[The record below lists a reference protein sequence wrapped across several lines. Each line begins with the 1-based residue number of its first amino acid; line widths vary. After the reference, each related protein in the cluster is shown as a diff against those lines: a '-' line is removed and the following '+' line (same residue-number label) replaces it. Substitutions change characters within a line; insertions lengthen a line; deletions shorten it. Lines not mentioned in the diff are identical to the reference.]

1 MISEVHQV
9 RLNLIAVALSIV
21 ALITSAATLAF
32 VVFVPSSTLFGNP
45 SFDTGFEAYKS
56 FTRILLENNGTKAAH
71 NVRIEVTYFSPP
83 YSFPTVRTTQFVP
96 EIRAGE
102 VEIIEIPVG
111 YTQLKEAIPE
121 GILVGTSFSADVYVK
136 CDETASVDF
145 HFEDI

>member
-1 MISEVHQV
+1 V
-9 RLNLIAVALSIV
+9 RLSLIAVAFGIV

-32 VVFVPSSTLFGNP
+32 VVFVPSSILIGNP
-45 SFDTGFEAYKS
+45 SFDAGFEVYKS
-56 FTRILLENNGTKAAH
+56 FTRILLENNGTNVAH
-71 NVRIEVTYFSPP
+71 NVRIEVAYFSPP

-96 EIRAGE
+96 EIRTGE

-121 GILVGTSFSADVYVK
+121 GVPVGASFSADVYVK
-136 CDETASVDF
+136 CDETTSVNF